1 MEKQWYAIFNIREFN
16 SLNKNR
22 MLFLKLMALFKLDK
36 SQKITSNLNSNKNS
50 SKDLNN
56 LRLKFKEKKIY

>member
-16 SLNKNR
+16 LLNKSQ

-36 SQKITSNLNSNKNS
+36 NQKITSNLNSNKNS

>member
-16 SLNKNR
+16 LLNKSQ

-36 SQKITSNLNSNKNS
+36 NQKITSNLNFNKNS
-50 SKDLNN
+50 SKDLNS